1 MEHIL
6 SSSKLFQS
14 YSPIHQDKI
23 RAAAQDPMNVE
34 LVKQLVAYLDKDY
47 QKPEYTNPKALQ
59 DKAPEPT
66 TPKDDTPLDS
76 EPEFNA
82 GRLSGHPMSGPSS
95 TPFTD
100 AVIEDEADQGDIDQG
115 DMDLADAGNDTDVAE
130 PPSEEISEATDV
142 DSDMTKDY
150 QQLKSILQSSDSTAG
165 VSRIATKGNE
175 VWIYYVDRINLNN
188 IMGDVVD
195 TLAKHHYDELDFNRL
210 ARMDNAMVFV
220 IHET

>member
-34 LVKQLVAYLDKDY
+34 LVKQLAAYLDKDY

-59 DKAPEPT
+59 DKAPKPT

-76 EPEFNA
+76 EPEFNT
-82 GRLSGHPMSGPSS
+82 GRPSGHPMSSPSS

-100 AVIEDEADQGDIDQG
+100 AVIEDEADQGD
-115 DMDLADAGNDTDVAE
+115 MDLADDDNGNDVAE

-188 IMGDVVD
+188 IMGNVVD

>member
-59 DKAPEPT
+59 DKAPELT

-82 GRLSGHPMSGPSS
+82 GRPSGHPMSGPSS

-100 AVIEDEADQGDIDQG
+100 AVIEDEADQGDT
-115 DMDLADAGNDTDVAE
+115 DLADANNNSDVVE
-130 PPSEEISEATDV
+130 PPSESSSDEISEATDV

-175 VWIYYVDRINLNN
+175 VWIYYIDRINLNN
-188 IMGDVVD
+188 IMGNVVD
-195 TLAKHHYDELDFNRL
+195 TLAQHHYDELDFNRL

>member
-34 LVKQLVAYLDKDY
+34 LVKQLAAYLDKDY
-47 QKPEYTNPKALQ
+47 QKPEYINPKALQ
-59 DKAPEPT
+59 EKAPEPT
-66 TPKDDTPLDS
+66 TSEDDMSSDV

-82 GRLSGHPMSGPSS
+82 DRPSGHPMSSPSS

-100 AVIEDEADQGDIDQG
+100 AVIKDVADQG
-115 DMDLADAGNDTDVAE
+115 DMDVADADNDSDAAE
-130 PPSEEISEATDV
+130 PPSEPSSDEISEATDV

-175 VWIYYVDRINLNN
+175 VWIYYADRINLNN
-188 IMGDVVD
+188 IMGNVVD
-195 TLAKHHYDELDFNRL
+195 TLTKYHYDELDFNRL

>member
-82 GRLSGHPMSGPSS
+82 GRPSGHPMSSPSS

-100 AVIEDEADQGDIDQG
+100 AVIEDEADQGD
-115 DMDLADAGNDTDVAE
+115 MDLADDNNDTDVAE

-142 DSDMTKDY
+142 DSDITKDY

>member
-34 LVKQLVAYLDKDY
+34 LVKQLAAYLDKDY
-47 QKPEYTNPKALQ
+47 QKPEYINPKALQ

-66 TPKDDTPLDS
+66 ASKDDTSPDAES
-76 EPEFNA
+76 EFNA
-82 GRLSGHPMSGPSS
+82 GRPSGHPMSSPSS

-100 AVIEDEADQGDIDQG
+100 AVIEDEADQGD
-115 DMDLADAGNDTDVAE
+115 MDLADDDNDTNVAE

-142 DSDMTKDY
+142 ESDMTKDY

-175 VWIYYVDRINLNN
+175 VWIYYIDRINLNN
-188 IMGDVVD
+188 IMGNVVD
-195 TLAKHHYDELDFNRL
+195 TLAQHHYDELDFNRL